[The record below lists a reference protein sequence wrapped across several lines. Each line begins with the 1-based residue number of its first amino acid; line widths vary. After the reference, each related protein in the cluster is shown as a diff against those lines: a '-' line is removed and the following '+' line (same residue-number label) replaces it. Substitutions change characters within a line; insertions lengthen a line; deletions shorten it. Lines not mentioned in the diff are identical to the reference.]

1 VIVLALTPRSGLAPD
16 SAKDVWHRVAKDLNK
31 VTSINDD
38 DHQVFPLGGP
48 AAEVHGD
55 GKWAGRLDAPPLP
68 EASSSLA
75 L

>member
-1 VIVLALTPRSGLAPD
+1 M
-16 SAKDVWHRVAKDLNK
+16 NK

-75 L
+75 YDSA